1 MFKNWSEWTLG
12 WGRGAESSYLGAL
25 QQIRSNTLEG
35 EKIDLSDTG
44 AQILIISRRQ
54 L

>member
-12 WGRGAESSYLGAL
+12 WGRGAESSYPGAL